1 MSAGKPRRAF
11 VRHALDQLIAA
22 VDEYRGRPSFRLSLL
37 AGLSDNDLGGLV
49 PAIQDVS
56 AVRAVD
62 DYFVLEGP
70 GGSEPLFAMGSREDD
85 VWCRM
90 DGQATV
96 RQIADA
102 LALEWNESRA
112 VAFAMTRALFLKLAG
127 RQLCL
132 PLNPLK

>member
-1 MSAGKPRRAF
+1 MSAGTPRRAF
-11 VRHALDQLIAA
+11 FRQSVDELIAA
-22 VDEYRGRPSFRLSLL
+22 VEQYRGRPSFKLSLL
-37 AGLSDNDLGGLV
+37 GGLSDGELGGLI

-56 AVRAVD
+56 PVRAVGD
-62 DYFVLEGP
+62 SFVLDGP
-70 GGSEPLFAMGSREDD
+70 GGSEPLFAIGSREED

-90 DGQATV
+90 DGRATL

-112 VAFAMTRALFLKLAG
+112 VAFATTRSLFLKLAG

-132 PLNPLK
+132 PLNPLE